1 MVVTD
6 DKHIV
11 TIAEGGID
19 QKIIVAFERISQ
31 AIRTMAW
38 NSGKQQQLN
47 PIQSQ
52 LLIFLLR
59 HPNTNNSITS
69 LAREFGVSKASLSE
83 TVSTLEK
90 RDLVDKIVT
99 GSDLRNFSIRLMP
112 EGIQAAA
119 EAAQYTN
126 TLTVALGNLPASGK
140 EMLFDA
146 LGSLIFELHKS
157 GVVSVQRMCLSCNY
171 HEMRN
176 DGHFCRLLEKQLA
189 VAALQVDC
197 ADHIPAK
204 VL

>member
-1 MVVTD
+1 MTD
-6 DKHIV
+6 DKQIV
-11 TIAEGGID
+11 TTAEGGID
-19 QKIIVAFERISQ
+19 HKIIVAFERISQ
-31 AIRTMAW
+31 ALRTMAW

-47 PIQSQ
+47 PVQSQ

-59 HPNTNNSITS
+59 HPNAASSITA

-83 TVSTLEK
+83 TVSALEK
-90 RDLVDKIVT
+90 KGLINKAATR
-99 GSDLRNFSIRLMP
+99 SDLRNFNIRLMP
-112 EGIQAAA
+112 EGLQAAA

-126 TLTVALGNLPASGK
+126 LLTAALGNLPAPGK
-140 EMLFDA
+140 EVLFDA
-146 LGSLIFELHKS
+146 LGSLIFELHNS
-157 GVVSVQRMCLSCNY
+157 GVVPVQRMCLSCHY